1 MFKFPENGLYIKC
14 SKEEKKKAG
23 DPGKG
28 AQATGALPEKSIKIM
43 QSAPGRYG
51 REVLENRTSCT
62 SERPALKKEMFIMK
76 YLTSDS
82 LNSLF
87 KPFSGWFDNNY
98 SASVMRTDVK
108 SNDKEYTLSIDLP
121 GVDKNNIEISLQDG
135 YLTVQAVRHSEES
148 EKDEK
153 SNYVFRERTYGRMSR
168 SFYVGEGV
176 KEESVKAKYDNGILT
191 VIVPKYNEEEKAL
204 KKIAIE

>member
-1 MFKFPENGLYIKC
+1 
-14 SKEEKKKAG
+14 
-23 DPGKG
+23 
-28 AQATGALPEKSIKIM
+28 
-43 QSAPGRYG
+43 
-51 REVLENRTSCT
+51 
-62 SERPALKKEMFIMK
+62 MK

-135 YLTVQAVRHSEES
+135 YLTVQAIRHSEES